1 MLRIPSPRSLQVVD
15 VVIEEL
21 LVAAVAHPDLV
32 GRAHRRRTRRLDCSG
47 RRHAASG
54 DRAHQ
59 GQSLGPAQLQVEEEG
74 FLYVRWGDARDQ
86 TDWLQIMY
94 RDAIKH
100 DVQLKDWRHSLSP
113 HMVVMPSSCEMGER
127 QRQCS
132 VTDAKSLFDCT
143 LKEHPQ
149 GRQDRKASLEL
160 AIIVRDLEHRWV
172 PHQKMIVDPLTKLD
186 PGKANGAIEAFLK
199 AGFLSLA
206 AS

>member
-1 MLRIPSPRSLQVVD
+1 MSLP
-15 VVIEEL
+15 L
-21 LVAAVAHPDLV
+21 LIQTWLV
-32 GRAHRRRTRRLDCSG
+32 GLIDAAQGTWIVLAEDTLPVGTERIKASPLARRSSKLKRKVFSTFGGETRG
-47 RRHAASG
+47 IN
-54 DRAHQ
+54 
-59 GQSLGPAQLQVEEEG
+59 E
-74 FLYVRWGDARDQ
+74 

-172 PHQKMIVDPLTKLD
+172 PRQKMIVDPLTKLD